1 MIEANI
7 DLKEIAVG
15 LSEDKDSFLKVIAAI
30 YKTDMYGGNLEE
42 DCCDLEE
49 YEEYVSDDNQD
60 MLINIQNTLANVDR
74 DYENEDEEDWDEE
87 DWDEEDWDEE
97 DTEDGDTEVDEY
109 TRNLIEENRRK
120 NEQALGMNFE
130 L

>member
-7 DLKEIAVG
+7 DLKEIAFG

-74 DYENEDEEDWDEE
+74 DYENGDEEDWDEE
-87 DWDEEDWDEE
+87 DWDEEDAE
-97 DTEDGDTEVDEY
+97 DSDTEVDEY

>member
-87 DWDEEDWDEE
+87 DLDEEDSDEE

>member
-87 DWDEEDWDEE
+87 DWDEEEA
-97 DTEDGDTEVDEY
+97 EDGDTEVDEY

>member
-87 DWDEEDWDEE
+87 DLDEEDWDEE

-120 NEQALGMNFE
+120 NEQALGMYFE

>member
-7 DLKEIAVG
+7 DLKEIAFG

-74 DYENEDEEDWDEE
+74 DYENGDEEE
-87 DWDEEDWDEE
+87 WDEEDWDEE

-109 TRNLIEENRRK
+109 THNLIEENRRK

>member
-87 DWDEEDWDEE
+87 D
-97 DTEDGDTEVDEY
+97 TEDGDTEVDEY

>member
-97 DTEDGDTEVDEY
+97 DVEDGDTEVDEY

>member
-7 DLKEIAVG
+7 DLKEIAFG

-74 DYENEDEEDWDEE
+74 DYENGDEEDWDEE
-87 DWDEEDWDEE
+87 DWDEEDV
-97 DTEDGDTEVDEY
+97 EDGDTEVDEY

>member
-60 MLINIQNTLANVDR
+60 MLINVQNTLANVDR
-74 DYENEDEEDWDEE
+74 DYENGDEEDWDEE
-87 DWDEEDWDEE
+87 DWDEEDA
-97 DTEDGDTEVDEY
+97 EDGDTEVDEY

>member
-87 DWDEEDWDEE
+87 DWEDEDWDEE
-97 DTEDGDTEVDEY
+97 DVEDGDTEVDEY

>member
-49 YEEYVSDDNQD
+49 YEEYVSDNNQD

-87 DWDEEDWDEE
+87 DWEDE

>member
-49 YEEYVSDDNQD
+49 YEEYVSDNNQD

-74 DYENEDEEDWDEE
+74 DYENGDEE

>member
-74 DYENEDEEDWDEE
+74 DYENEDEEDL
-87 DWDEEDWDEE
+87 DEEDWDEE

>member
-87 DWDEEDWDEE
+87 DWEDEDV
-97 DTEDGDTEVDEY
+97 EDGDTEVDEY

>member
-74 DYENEDEEDWDEE
+74 DYENGDEEDWDEE
-87 DWDEEDWDEE
+87 DWDEEDA
-97 DTEDGDTEVDEY
+97 EDGDTEVDEY

>member
-7 DLKEIAVG
+7 DLKEIAFG

-60 MLINIQNTLANVDR
+60 MLINIQNTLANVDK
-74 DYENEDEEDWDEE
+74 DYENGDEEE
-87 DWDEEDWDEE
+87 WDEEDWDEE

>member
-87 DWDEEDWDEE
+87 DLDEEDWDEE

>member
-60 MLINIQNTLANVDR
+60 MLINIQNTLANIDR

-87 DWDEEDWDEE
+87 DWDEEEA
-97 DTEDGDTEVDEY
+97 EDGDTEVDEY

>member
-87 DWDEEDWDEE
+87 DLDEEDWDEE

-120 NEQALGMNFE
+120 NEEALAMNFVV
-130 L
+130 

>member
-49 YEEYVSDDNQD
+49 YEEYVADDNQD

-74 DYENEDEEDWDEE
+74 EQENGDEYEYDDWYEDEEEE
-87 DWDEEDWDEE
+87 EEEE
-97 DTEDGDTEVDEY
+97 VEDGDIEVDEY

>member
-49 YEEYVSDDNQD
+49 YEEYVSDNNQD

-87 DWDEEDWDEE
+87 DLDEEDWDEE

>member
-7 DLKEIAVG
+7 DLKEIAFG

-74 DYENEDEEDWDEE
+74 DYENGDEEE
-87 DWDEEDWDEE
+87 WDEEDWDEE

>member
-87 DWDEEDWDEE
+87 DWEDE

>member
-74 DYENEDEEDWDEE
+74 GYENEDEEDWDEE
-87 DWDEEDWDEE
+87 DWDEEDA
-97 DTEDGDTEVDEY
+97 EDGDTEVDEY

>member
-7 DLKEIAVG
+7 DLKEIAFG

-74 DYENEDEEDWDEE
+74 DYENGDEE

-97 DTEDGDTEVDEY
+97 DTEDGDIEVDEY

>member
-74 DYENEDEEDWDEE
+74 DYENGDEE

>member
-42 DCCDLEE
+42 DCCELEE
-49 YEEYVSDDNQD
+49 YEEYVSDNNQD

-74 DYENEDEEDWDEE
+74 DYENGDEE

-120 NEQALGMNFE
+120 NDQALGMNFE

>member
-74 DYENEDEEDWDEE
+74 DYENGDEENWDEE
-87 DWDEEDWDEE
+87 DWEDEDWDEE

>member
-7 DLKEIAVG
+7 DLKEIAFG

-30 YKTDMYGGNLEE
+30 YKMDMYGGNLEE

-87 DWDEEDWDEE
+87 DWDEED
-97 DTEDGDTEVDEY
+97 TEDGDTEVDEY

>member
-7 DLKEIAVG
+7 DLKEIAFG

-74 DYENEDEEDWDEE
+74 DYENGDEE

-97 DTEDGDTEVDEY
+97 DTEDSDTEVDEY

>member
-7 DLKEIAVG
+7 DLKEVAFG

-74 DYENEDEEDWDEE
+74 DYENGDEE

>member
-49 YEEYVSDDNQD
+49 YEEYVSDNNQD

-74 DYENEDEEDWDEE
+74 DYENGDEEDWDKE
-87 DWDEEDWDEE
+87 DLDEEDWDEE

>member
-15 LSEDKDSFLKVIAAI
+15 LIEDKDSFLKVIAAI

-87 DWDEEDWDEE
+87 DWDEED
-97 DTEDGDTEVDEY
+97 TEDGDTEVDEY

>member
-7 DLKEIAVG
+7 DLKEIAFG

-74 DYENEDEEDWDEE
+74 DYENGDEE

>member
-87 DWDEEDWDEE
+87 DWEDEDWDEE

>member
-7 DLKEIAVG
+7 DLKEIAFG

-74 DYENEDEEDWDEE
+74 DYENGDEEDWDEE

-97 DTEDGDTEVDEY
+97 DAEDSDTEVDEY

>member
-74 DYENEDEEDWDEE
+74 DYENGDEEDWDEE
-87 DWDEEDWDEE
+87 DLDEEDWDEE

>member
-7 DLKEIAVG
+7 DLKEIAFG

-74 DYENEDEEDWDEE
+74 DYENEDEEDWEDE
-87 DWDEEDWDEE
+87 DWDEEDV
-97 DTEDGDTEVDEY
+97 EDGDTEVDEY

>member
-7 DLKEIAVG
+7 DLKEIAFG

-74 DYENEDEEDWDEE
+74 DYENGDEEDWDEE
-87 DWDEEDWDEE
+87 DWDEEDA
-97 DTEDGDTEVDEY
+97 EDGDTEVDEY